1 MFEQIIGV
9 LRLDA
14 GTYDAIKADENATSQ
29 AVIIVAVVAVL
40 AGIGA
45 FAATQ
50 LASSIMSSLG
60 ALSDLPAGLVAT
72 VTISPFGAL
81 VSAFIRTFMA
91 WIVGTAVIFF
101 VGTSLFQGEATFTQ
115 LLRVI
120 GFAQAPQVFY
130 LLSFIP
136 CLPLL
141 VLIWLI
147 ATNFMAI
154 RQGLSLDNGKAIGT
168 VVVALIAIWIVN
180 FVIGIL
186 MNAMF

>member
-1 MFEQIIGV
+1 MFERIIGV
-9 LRLDA
+9 LKLDA

-29 AVIIVAVVAVL
+29 AVIIVAVIAVL

-50 LASSIMSSLG
+50 MANSLMSSLG
-60 ALSDLPAGLVAT
+60 VLADLPAGLVASA
-72 VTISPFGAL
+72 TISPFGAL
-81 VSAFIRTFMA
+81 VGALIRTFLA
-91 WIVGTAVIFF
+91 WIVGPAVIFF
-101 VGTSLFQGEATFTQ
+101 VGTSLFKGQATFNQ

-130 LLSFIP
+130 LLAFIP

-141 VLIWLI
+141 VLIWVI
-147 ATNFMAI
+147 ATNFMAV

-168 VVVALIAIWIVN
+168 VIVAIIAIWIVN
-180 FVIGIL
+180 FALGML
-186 MNAMF
+186 MNAIF